1 MKIDCAVD
9 SGRCERKRLLKI
21 LFLKIWVIF
30 EQFQPVRICRQD
42 FQHAPDGDPHPA
54 DAGLTAHLAG
64 LDCDPVEWRIE
75 IHTTIMTHAAP
86 VICMNERELCQ
97 GLRAHQGKIT
107 ERV

>member
-9 SGRCERKRLLKI
+9 SGRCKRKRLLKI

-64 LDCDPVEWRIE
+64 LDCDPIEWRGASC
-75 IHTTIMTHAAP
+75 TTHFTTPPPLLFSCDVQLLPWVRAP
-86 VICMNERELCQ
+86 P
-97 GLRAHQGKIT
+97 
-107 ERV
+107 